1 MKASPTT
8 LCRRDR
14 GAVIPLVALAL
25 PVLMI
30 MTAFAVDLGRQR
42 DSRRTMQ
49 ARADVIALDMIREA
63 QGRTSF
69 DVWDDPETDL
79 ALAASAERNE
89 VTLDGTPVNGYA
101 TGPGS
106 LVLEVIWGQWEQG
119 TGFVPHHQSPQIPP
133 SNDLATAVEVTITE
147 VTDYL
152 FQPGSGSAT
161 RRAVATQDTK
171 AGAKIGSFAAV
182 VDPNLGPLDD
192 ANRLVNSTIHDIIGP
207 TTSSG
212 GPLPGDP
219 DWDATVLGY
228 HGLAVLNVTWEDVA
242 AELGFVTPEEVFT
255 GDVTAGEVLR
265 AALVI
270 AQRDNPDLVAG
281 IVGFEDVQQPI
292 NVEGSILDDVYVED
306 VLTVEPGS
314 ERAALSATLN
324 VLDLLAT
331 SAFVAN
337 GDSGVSVPAI
347 DLGPPDMQIA
357 SGSLHLIQ
365 VPQEWYGGI
374 GEGADTSQLALD
386 LASGTGTTDAMDM
399 TRSQLESLFPGIGD
413 LVCDL
418 LLLGPLLCGDPTV
431 SVSLE
436 YTLTLSLDIA
446 QATGTTEHIGCG
458 DPLQLDIGV
467 LNRGIDLLATLQT
480 TIVVN
485 GEHLWDLSVPIP
497 PTSSGETAS
506 TVYFDIPPDDFD
518 QYKPADGLEHRIVLD
533 DPNLAVLGDLADL
546 LETDMADIV
555 ETLNEDVLVPLQ
567 HAVGPRLFSSDVAAK
582 AIECRAVM
590 LVG

>member
-1 MKASPTT
+1 
-8 LCRRDR
+8 
-14 GAVIPLVALAL
+14 
-25 PVLMI
+25 MI

-49 ARADVIALDMIREA
+49 ARADVIALDLIREA

-69 DVWDDPETDL
+69 DVWDDPDTDL
-79 ALAASAERNE
+79 ALAASAARNE
-89 VTLDGTPVNGYA
+89 VDLDGTPVNGYA

-106 LVLEVIWGQWEQG
+106 LVLEVIWGEWDSA
-119 TGFVPHHQSPQIPP
+119 TGFIAHHQSPQVPP
-133 SNDLATAVEVTITE
+133 SDDFATAVEVTITE

-152 FQPGSGSAT
+152 FQPGSGSTTRTAIAT
-161 RRAVATQDTK
+161 HDTL
-171 AGAKIGSFAAV
+171 AGAKIGSFAAA
-182 VDPNLGPLDD
+182 VDPDLGALDD

-228 HGLAVLNVTWEDVA
+228 HGLATLDVTWEDVA

-255 GDVTAGEVLR
+255 SEVTAGEALR
-265 AALVI
+265 AALVV
-270 AQRDNPDLVAG
+270 AQRDNPDLVDA
-281 IVGFEDVQQPI
+281 IVGYEDMEERI
-292 NVEGSILDDVYVED
+292 NVEGSVLDDVYVED

-314 ERAALSATLN
+314 ERAALAATLN

-365 VPQEWYGGI
+365 AAQEWYGRLGDP
-374 GEGADTSQLALD
+374 AVTSQLGLD
-386 LASGTGTTDAMDM
+386 LASGTGTTDALNM
-399 TRSQLESLFPGIGD
+399 TRNQLESLFPGIGN

-418 LLLGPLLCGDPTV
+418 LLLGPLLCGNPTV

-436 YTLTLSLDIA
+436 YSVSLSLDVA
-446 QATGTTEHIGCG
+446 QATGTIEHIGCG

-467 LNRGIDLLATLQT
+467 LNRGIDLVATLHT

-485 GEHLWDLSVPIP
+485 GERLWDLSVPIP
-497 PTSSGETAS
+497 PVTSGESSS
-506 TVYFDIPPDDFD
+506 TVFFDIPPDEFD
-518 QYKPADGLEHRIVLD
+518 QYKPADGLEHRILLD
-533 DPNLAVLGDLADL
+533 DPNLAVLGALAELLDEDLPDVV
-546 LETDMADIV
+546 D
-555 ETLNEDVLVPLQ
+555 TLNNDVLLPVQ
-567 HAVGPRLFSSDVAAK
+567 QAVGPRLFSADVAAK
-582 AIECRAVM
+582 AIYCRAVM